1 MSFGIR
7 MSSSPGQYYYG
18 ELEDNTANGL
28 GFGRFQDGT
37 YIGNWK
43 DGDMDG
49 KGIFLHDDMTVLCG
63 QWRSGKPLFETDGVQ
78 KGDLAGTGDLDQF
91 AYEPNN
97 DGYYAYS
104 GEINSNKKAGEG
116 LGIIYFRNSKYFTYI
131 GEIRD
136 NQPTGFGFLQYS
148 DGEFYIGEME
158 SFEHN
163 GILMN
168 GEGLASYKKD
178 GIFHYGNFY
187 HGKVHGKGVYV
198 YDEFNVDEGD
208 WEMGDPGE
216 SIIQR
221 EATDTEVRM
230 LVFFQSYYRNNIRN

>member
-78 KGDLAGTGDLDQF
+78 EGVYQF
-91 AYEPNN
+91 AYGPNK
-97 DGYYAYS
+97 DGYFAYS
-104 GEINSNKKAGEG
+104 GEMNTNKETGEG
-116 LGIIYFRNSKYFTYI
+116 LGIIYFRDSKYFTYI

-136 NQPTGFGFLQYS
+136 NEPNGFGFLQYS
-148 DGEFYIGEME
+148 DGEIYIGRME
-158 SFEHN
+158 YVDHY
-163 GILMN
+163 GILMH
-168 GEGLASYKKD
+168 GEGLAIYKD
-178 GIFHYGNFY
+178 GMFHYGNFY
-187 HGKVHGKGVYV
+187 YGKVHGKGVFV
-198 YDEFNVDEGD
+198 YDESNVEEGD
-208 WEMGDPGE
+208 WEKGDPGE

-221 EATDTEVRM
+221 EATDTEARM
-230 LVFFQSYYRNNIRN
+230 SVFYQDRWDLYPKGK

>member
-1 MSFGIR
+1 

-78 KGDLAGTGDLDQF
+78 EGVYQF
-91 AYEPNN
+91 AYGPNK
-97 DGYYAYS
+97 DGYFAYS
-104 GEINSNKKAGEG
+104 GEMNTNKETGEG
-116 LGIIYFRNSKYFTYI
+116 LGIIYFRDSKYFTYI

-136 NQPTGFGFLQYS
+136 NEPNGFGFLQYS
-148 DGEFYIGEME
+148 DGEIYIGRME
-158 SFEHN
+158 YVDHY
-163 GILMN
+163 GILMH
-168 GEGLASYKKD
+168 GEGLAIYKD
-178 GIFHYGNFY
+178 GMFHYGNFY
-187 HGKVHGKGVYV
+187 YGKVHGKGVFV
-198 YDEFNVDEGD
+198 YDESNVEEGD
-208 WEMGDPGE
+208 WEKGDPGE

-221 EATDTEVRM
+221 EATDTEARM
-230 LVFFQSYYRNNIRN
+230 SVFYQDRWDLYPKGK